1 MFGGKMSKI
10 KDVLRKTKKFLKR
23 LLRNMDYLLRYDLRE
38 REEEQIYKLTDKII
52 DDCVYELD
60 EDKALLPNLKILD
73 ESESIELL
81 LQKPKSFC
89 RYGDGEIK
97 LMQGISQAFQ
107 VYDEELA
114 QKLRNTLSAKHED
127 MYIGINRAYFHSP
140 INCSEENRRFY
151 RIYSREYRQFFL
163 KICNP
168 RNVYIDAGFLT
179 AYYRFDD
186 SYDFKSH
193 YEKMLRLFD
202 GKKIALVSGD
212 GVVEKLEYDVF
223 ERAKEKMV
231 IHGPS
236 KNAYA
241 RHDEILNEICTKVP
255 KDYLICLILGM
266 TAKVLVPEL
275 TEIGYVAWDVGHLAK
290 DYNAYMKGEQKCQK
304 NISNFWAPD

>member
-1 MFGGKMSKI
+1 
-10 KDVLRKTKKFLKR
+10 
-23 LLRNMDYLLRYDLRE
+23 
-38 REEEQIYKLTDKII
+38 
-52 DDCVYELD
+52 
-60 EDKALLPNLKILD
+60 
-73 ESESIELL
+73 
-81 LQKPKSFC
+81 
-89 RYGDGEIK
+89 
-97 LMQGISQAFQ
+97 
-107 VYDEELA
+107 
-114 QKLRNTLSAKHED
+114 

-140 INCSEENRRFY
+140 INCSKENRRFY
-151 RIYSREYRQFFL
+151 RIYSREYREFFL
-163 KICNP
+163 EICNP

-231 IHGPS
+231 VHGPS

-275 TEIGYVAWDVGHLAK
+275 TERGYIAWDVGHLAK

>member
-114 QKLRNTLSAKHED
+114 QKLRNTLSAKCED

>member
-1 MFGGKMSKI
+1 MSKI

-114 QKLRNTLSAKHED
+114 QKLRNTLSAKCED